1 MTEDATAEAAHEPVI
16 LYTAYLS
23 SAEEVVEHL
32 QAADTLGLGVRV
44 ESYTVPN
51 PEGGSEPEWRFELL
65 TDMPVR
71 DQRDDI

>member
-1 MTEDATAEAAHEPVI
+1 MTDENV

-44 ESYTVPN
+44 ESYAVATA
-51 PEGGSEPEWRFELL
+51 EGGHEPEWRFELL
-65 TDMPVR
+65 HELPER
-71 DQRDDI
+71 DQRDEL